1 MPEREL
7 RNHRQ
12 HKEYEHKDMIAMALS
27 DGAKTLPE
35 IEEQFMAFV
44 RRFGFAAAQFQAH
57 EPAHRADLVQG
68 LAQDL
73 EGMTE
78 MGWVVRQGERYAL
91 TSLGREKA
99 GERLAR
105 MRRFGAQVR
114 KLLQPQTVSKVSLGV
129 HLGLAALKLPAGL
142 LSGSVGLVNDATDTL
157 LDGFSS
163 LLVYAGL
170 RFDKERVVNVVLV
183 LLMLVTGGLTFY
195 EAVRRFF
202 VPFEPE
208 VDWFTFLAV
217 ILSALVCG
225 GLWAYQRYVGLRS
238 GSMALITQSV
248 DSRNHV
254 IVAASVTAGL
264 VASLLRFPLLDTL
277 VGLAVAVLILKSA
290 VELAIETVRSLGEE
304 EADLSRYKFGLT
316 ERYEQFRQAQVRDWM
331 LYLVNDRRAQMRPE
345 LLAQAYR
352 AFDFSNYPV
361 LRELGLDRQLRV
373 GEIIEQGLAE
383 LFERGWLAGEEQLSV
398 TEAGKDHL
406 RQQMRGTRGEV
417 HRLSPMR
424 QRMAVAPSVVR
435 GTNEVRRKKMSR
447 PNRMHFKMM
456 SFVHETLYSL
466 FRDPYKVLNTVG
478 LEPGQKVLEVG
489 CGPGFFTIPAAKI
502 VGESGSI
509 YALDVN
515 PLAVE
520 RVQQK
525 IEKEGVTNVKTI
537 LADAAQTGLPDQSFD
552 LAFVFGFARPIGN
565 PEDIWTELHRLL
577 KPEGILSVE
586 GRLRPSERL
595 FHPVK
600 RQGRISLFRKVG

>member
-1 MPEREL
+1 VSRDDSRDRRHREYVQSC
-7 RNHRQ
+7 R
-12 HKEYEHKDMIAMALS
+12 
-27 DGAKTLPE
+27 
-35 IEEQFMAFV
+35 V
-44 RRFGFAAAQFQAH
+44 AAALRDGPRTLDEISDHFH
-57 EPAHRADLVQG
+57 SYLRVLG
-68 LAQDL
+68 LFRK
-73 EGMTE
+73 TE
-78 MGWVVRQGERYAL
+78 RLARDQTVSVRDRLGELMERGWVVREGERYAL
-91 TSLGREKA
+91 TALGHEEVNK
-99 GERLAR
+99 RLSELGKT
-105 MRRFGAQVR
+105 GALVR
-114 KLLQPQTVSKVSLGV
+114 KFLQPQTVSKVTLGV
-129 HLGLAALKLPAGL
+129 HWGLAALKLPAGL
-142 LSGSVGLVNDATDTL
+142 LSGSVGMINDATDTL

-202 VPFEPE
+202 VPFEPD
-208 VDWFTFLAV
+208 VDCFTFLAA
-217 ILSALVCG
+217 ILSALVCLL
-225 GLWAYQRYVGLRS
+225 LWAYQRFVGLRS

-290 VELAIETVRSLGEE
+290 VELAIEVVRSLGEE

-316 ERYEQFRQAQVRDWM
+316 ERYEQFRQAQLRDWM
-331 LYLVNDRRAQMRPE
+331 LYLVEKRGVRTRSELATRAH
-345 LLAQAYR
+345 QAL
-352 AFDFSNYPV
+352 DFSKIPS
-361 LRELGLDRQLRV
+361 LRALGLDQQQPQT
-373 GEIIEQGLAE
+373 GEMIEQGMGE
-383 LFERGWLAGEEQLSV
+383 LFGCGWLVGEEQLSV

-406 RQQMRGTRGEV
+406 HRQMEGTRGKV
-417 HRLSPMR
+417 HRLSPAG
-424 QRMAVAPSVVR
+424 QRRAGTPSTLR
-435 GTNEVRRKKMSR
+435 GTNEMRRKKMSR

-456 SFVHETLYSL
+456 SFVHETLYGL
-466 FRDPYKVLNTVG
+466 FRDPRKVLNAVG

-502 VGESGSI
+502 VGESGNI

-565 PEDIWTELHRLL
+565 LDDIWTELYRLL
-577 KPEGILSVE
+577 RPKGILSIE

-595 FHPVK
+595 FYPVK
-600 RQGRISLFRKVG
+600 RRGRISLFRKVG